1 MIYTLYRWLL
11 IFTHTTLVE
20 TWQKSPFIFK
30 MELELELGCCFI
42 FKKVFL
48 TLCFLI
54 SRKKAFAKKI
64 LKTFMV
70 FNFFPKNRVKLVK
83 FTLHKKKKIQNFPN
97 FLV

>member
-1 MIYTLYRWLL
+1 
-11 IFTHTTLVE
+11 
-20 TWQKSPFIFK
+20 

-83 FTLHKKKKIQNFPN
+83 FTLHKKKKNSKFSQFFSLKYEKKLLRKKTLICP
-97 FLV
+97 LVIV